1 MKALI
6 AVIESKPLV
15 GYVLAGQGGIAGL
28 MVMLKWL
35 TPVIGFFSAVLGLAA
50 AVITVIIKVKELK
63 EKSKK

>member
-28 MVMLKWL
+28 MVLFKIL
-35 TPVIGFFSAVLGLAA
+35 TPVIGFFSAVLGLIAA
-50 AVITVIIKVKELK
+50 TITVIIKVKELK